1 MSQKSCF
8 FVDYGTS
15 QNGGKGTLQK
25 SEAKTRVEVYLPKR
39 HVSPYRETLA
49 WLIDELTAMRG
60 GCSVHENVAGY
71 YQSAK
76 TGLDEDRICLVY
88 SDFEM
93 DWFEP
98 AERAEALEYCATLKQ
113 FLKENLWEEEELL
126 ISAYP
131 VSHVSE

>member
-1 MSQKSCF
+1 M
-8 FVDYGTS
+8 
-15 QNGGKGTLQK
+15 QK

-39 HVSPYRETLA
+39 HASPYRETLA

-71 YQSAK
+71 FRSQE
-76 TGLDEDRICLVY
+76 TGTVEDRICLVY

-93 DWFEP
+93 DWSEP
-98 AERAEALEYCATLKQ
+98 AERAEALAYCATLKQ
-113 FLKENLWEEEELL
+113 FLKDNLWEEEAIL

-131 VSHVSE
+131 VSHVSQ